1 LVFKK
6 TKTNVKGDNMA
17 VKEVN
22 EKNFEQEV
30 LKSKNPV
37 VIDFWA
43 EWCGPCRIYSPII
56 DDLSEHYNDVIFAK
70 LNVDENESIARKYN
84 IMSIPTTML
93 FKNGKAEAIM
103 IGAVP
108 KDVLKKWIDGNK

>member
-1 LVFKK
+1 MV
-6 TKTNVKGDNMA
+6 

-43 EWCGPCRIYSPII
+43 EWCGPCRFFSPII
-56 DDLSEHYNDVIFAK
+56 EETAKDYNGKVKFAK
-70 LNVDENESIARKYN
+70 LNADFNAAIAAKYN
-84 IMSIPTTML
+84 IMAIPTTL
-93 FKNGKAEAIM
+93 LIKNGALKAM
-103 IGAVP
+103 NVGAVP
-108 KDVLKKWIDGNK
+108 KETLKRWIDSNLK